1 MGKNVKSLVYKI
13 LGYALSI
20 IPAFVCTIFQFPL
33 WIQDKNSCIS
43 LLSLLLLGL
52 CILPLWR
59 MIKEGLKSPSAW
71 KLWLILLI
79 LFTVVEHIIVGL
91 RVIALVACPTS
102 ALGALFFRLAKQNE
116 EKKEE

>member
-1 MGKNVKSLVYKI
+1 MGKNVKSLLCKI
-13 LGYALSI
+13 LGYALCI
-20 IPAFVCTIFQFPL
+20 VPAFVCTLFQFPL
-33 WIQDKNSCIS
+33 WVQDKNSCLS
-43 LLSLLLLGL
+43 LLSLFLLCL

-102 ALGALFFRLAKQNE
+102 ALGAVFFRLAKQNE
-116 EKKEE
+116 TKEEN